1 MSGRPGAVRLMRP
14 DEAADVGRVTVDA
27 YVYDGFLTR
36 DDQYTAELAQAAHR
50 STAAEVWVYEAGG
63 DVAGT
68 VTFCPPGSEYREV
81 AVDGEGEFR
90 MLAVSPAARGC
101 GVAKALIDLCFA
113 RCRELGLTALVLCTL
128 PAMTNAHGLYRS
140 FGFERDESLDWSP
153 TPEILLIGYRAS
165 V

>member
-1 MSGRPGAVRLMRP
+1 MSGGTDAVRLMRP

-27 YVYDGFLTR
+27 YVYDGFLTY
-36 DDQYTAELAQAAHR
+36 DDHYAAELARAAHR
-50 STAAEVWVYEAGG
+50 AAAAEVWVYEASGE
-63 DVAGT
+63 VAGT

-81 AVDGEGEFR
+81 AGEAEGEFR
-90 MLAVSPAARGC
+90 MLAVSPTARGK
-101 GVAKALIDLCFA
+101 GVAKALVERCFA

-128 PAMTNAHGLYRS
+128 PAMTNAHGLYHS

-153 TPEILLIGYRAS
+153 TPDILLIGYRAP